1 MLDLKFIRDNPDL
14 VKKNCANRRA
24 ACDVDK
30 VLALAE
36 RRSALIAKAED
47 LRHRQKDLGKKGG
60 LTPEERERLKEE
72 GKALKNELSS
82 LEEELRVAEA
92 QMDEEVRRI
101 PNLTHPDSPVG
112 FEEADSRELRRHGEP
127 TRFAFPPKDHLELG
141 RIHDLLDFDAGT
153 RVAAR
158 AFYYLKREGALLEFA
173 LLRYALDLLVRE
185 GFVPVVT
192 PDLAKHEILDG
203 IGFAPRGPETQI
215 YSVEGTDL
223 GLIAT
228 AEITLGGLRAGEILS
243 AKELPL
249 LLGGVSHCFRTEA
262 GAHGRVAKGLYRVH
276 QFSKVEMFAF
286 TTPETSDAMLERF
299 VGLEERIFGD
309 LEVPFRVLDICSGD
323 LGGPAY
329 RKYDLEAW
337 MPGRGEK
344 GEWGEVTSTSN
355 CTDYQARRLKIR
367 YKAEGDKGT
376 RFVHTLNGTAV
387 AAGRAIIAIL
397 ENHQQA
403 DGSIVVPKALRPY
416 TGFERIGK

>member
-1 MLDLKFIRDNPDL
+1 MLDLKYIRENPDL
-14 VKKNCANRRA
+14 VKKNCADRRA

-36 RRSALIAKAED
+36 RRSALITKAEEI
-47 LRHRQKDLGKKGG
+47 RHKQKDQGKKGP
-60 LTPEERERLKEE
+60 LSPEERERLKGE
-72 GKALKNELSS
+72 GKALKDALAS
-82 LEEELRVAEA
+82 LEEELKAAEA
-92 QMDEEVRRI
+92 ELDAEVRRI
-101 PNLTHPDSPVG
+101 PNLTHPDAPVG
-112 FEEADSRELRRHGEP
+112 FEESDSRELRRRGEP
-127 TRFAFPPKDHLELG
+127 TAFAFPSKDHLELG
-141 RIHDLLDFDAGT
+141 KLHDLIDFDAGT
-153 RVAAR
+153 RVSGR

-192 PDLAKHEILDG
+192 PDLAKFEILEG
-203 IGFAPRGPETQI
+203 IGFVPRGPETQI
-215 YSVEGTDL
+215 YAVEGTDL

-286 TTPETSDAMLERF
+286 TTPETSDATLERF
-299 VGLEERIFGD
+299 VGIEERIFSD
-309 LEVPFRVLDICSGD
+309 LEVPYRVLDICSGD

-337 MPGRGEK
+337 MPGRGDK

-367 YKAEGDKGT
+367 YRPEGDKGT

-387 AAGRAIIAIL
+387 AASRAIIAIL

-403 DGSIVVPKALRPY
+403 DGSILIPKALRP
-416 TGFERIGK
+416 